1 MMTPAWGN
9 QSRGNT
15 PRRESCH
22 TNGSNN
28 QTRKPPTETTVSET
42 PSPVIKMPPKKFY
55 DYPEQYDR
63 PYYDRRPSLFQVTSY
78 IFIGVLLFFLR
89 KNQVICQWLGKTFV
103 V

>member
-15 PRRESCH
+15 PRRESYH

-28 QTRKPPTETTVSET
+28 QTKKPPTETTISET

-55 DYPEQYDR
+55 DYPE
-63 PYYDRRPSLFQVTSY
+63 PYFDRRPSLFQVILLLEILGINEPMYILTST
-78 IFIGVLLFFLR
+78 L
-89 KNQVICQWLGKTFV
+89 NAT
-103 V
+103 